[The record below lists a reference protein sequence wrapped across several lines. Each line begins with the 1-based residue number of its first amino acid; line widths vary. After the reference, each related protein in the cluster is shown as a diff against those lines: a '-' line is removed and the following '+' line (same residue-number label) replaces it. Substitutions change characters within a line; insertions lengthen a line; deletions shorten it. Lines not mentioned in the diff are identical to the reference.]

1 MVTQSRKKSKWI
13 LFFLAAISI
22 VAITVGVISYLKTE
36 SPLGEQ
42 NDDPLSSN
50 KCGDCGGAIVTE
62 ELPHEEN
69 RSDIGFDIH
78 KFGKRHP
85 ELEKALLN
93 LLGNSSGESEI
104 FSEQTAGMLNGAAVS
119 DDGVAVV
126 DFKDFSQIIP
136 NAAATASKAKLNK
149 EINSAVFQFNEID
162 TVYYQFDGSFS
173 DWCYWLE
180 TAEEPVL
187 RENFLKTN

>member
-1 MVTQSRKKSKWI
+1 MKHILTRLIGNKWI
-13 LFFLAAISI
+13 LFILAAISI

-42 NDDPLSSN
+42 NDDPP
-50 KCGDCGGAIVTE
+50 CGDCGSANVTE

-78 KFGKRHP
+78 TFGKRHP

-136 NAAATASKAKLNK
+136 NAATTASKAKLNK

-180 TAEEPVL
+180 TAEEPIT
-187 RENFLKTN
+187 RENFQKQID